1 MNNLTMS
8 LKKFFKNKNTITI
21 IGIMAIILLLYLGY
35 RYQIN
40 SAVSPVS
47 VPVAATTINP
57 KEEITSDMIT
67 YVEVSPIV
75 INKNVIRDRSQIVGK
90 YANVNTVIPEGSM
103 FYNNVTVDKSELP
116 GTNIEVDEGQVP
128 YNFGVNMETT
138 YGNAITPDSY
148 IDIYMKAVN
157 DDEQLMVGK
166 LIANIKVLSV
176 IDSSGKDVFG
186 SVDETRTPAYLIFGV
201 VDEINILLRKASYL
215 SSVELF
221 PVPHGY
227 EFKGEDATSVSSQ
240 TLKDYINSHS
250 VPNDEIVENTNDN
263 NAANEG

>member
-1 MNNLTMS
+1 MNNFKIS
-8 LKKFFKNKNTITI
+8 LQRFFKNKNTVTI
-21 IGIMAIILLLYLGY
+21 IGVIAIILILYLGY

-40 SAVSPVS
+40 RTVNPIR
-47 VPVAATTINP
+47 VPVAARTINP
-57 KEEITSDMIT
+57 KEEITNDMIT
-67 YVEVSPIV
+67 YIEVSPV
-75 INKNVIRDRSQIVGK
+75 VLNSNVIRQSKYIVGK

-103 FYNNVTVDKSELP
+103 FYYNVAVPKKQLP
-116 GTNIEVDEGQVP
+116 GTNIEVAEGQVP

-157 DDEQLMVGK
+157 DDGQLMVGK
-166 LIANIKVLSV
+166 LIANIQVLSV

-186 SVDETRTPAYLIFGV
+186 TIDETRTPAYLIFGV

-215 SSVELF
+215 GSVELF

-227 EFKGEDATSVSSQ
+227 EFKGEDATAVSSQ
-240 TLKDYINSHS
+240 TLKDFINAKS
-250 VPNDEIVENTNDN
+250 VPNDEIQTTDTNTETQ
-263 NAANEG
+263 EG